1 MSSRDNFKQA
11 AKELFGLDST
21 RRERTPLSGFVAE
34 MDEEM
39 ADTATGYDALVAGQ
53 EAPEVELVEP
63 VPLAR
68 PAPQAV
74 AEPAPY
80 TPQQVSYAP
89 QPTYTPQ
96 VPVSQEPV
104 GQQEPADGYALV
116 DSRRETSVIAKG
128 TTIVGRVRTDGHI
141 EVMGKIEGNVDA
153 EGNVA
158 VSGRISGNVRGHHVE
173 LLSAQIKGNLN
184 VAAGVF
190 VSSDSVVIGDITA
203 EKVVFD
209 GRIKGNVVTTQSAE
223 FNRNSYLLGDIT
235 TRSIAIAPGAV
246 INGMIRTEGT
256 PVEDEI
262 FDEFGM
268 L

>member
-1 MSSRDNFKQA
+1 MNSRDNFKQA

-34 MDEEM
+34 MDEET
-39 ADTATGYDALVAGQ
+39 ADVAAGYDALVADEEVP
-53 EAPEVELVEP
+53 EAEP
-63 VPLAR
+63 VEAVH
-68 PAPQAV
+68 QAM

-89 QPTYTPQ
+89 QPAYVPQ
-96 VPVSQEPV
+96 APVSQE
-104 GQQEPADGYALV
+104 EPADGYALV
-116 DSRRETSVIAKG
+116 DNRRETSVIAKG

-153 EGNVA
+153 EGNVV

-173 LLSAQIKGNLN
+173 LRSAQVKGNLN
-184 VAAGVF
+184 AASGVF
-190 VSSDSVVIGDITA
+190 VSSDSVVIGDIAA

-235 TRSIAIAPGAV
+235 AKSIAIAPGAV

-256 PVEDEI
+256 SVEDEI
-262 FDEFGM
+262 FDEFGSF
-268 L
+268 